1 MKKQFLL
8 LIIFAVTQPFIAQH
22 KYDIGISFSDQ
33 TIGFGGSNGNLNLE
47 FRSKIN
53 DKWRLSTGLNFGQGV
68 FFNNSNQTFFDFSDS
83 STTYRYTN
91 FRYGDEF
98 NVQLGLERSINS
110 ILNKPLKRKIISY
123 SFDLLF
129 GTKSFAIDKFNET
142 TFFDSI
148 YFHVGP
154 GWMGG
159 DTTDVSFHTER
170 SNRDYYS
177 VDYFN
182 VGFQFQIKA
191 NIPINSRLTLFVS
204 QRHFL
209 ALNFNINESTE
220 NPNPSSFI
228 GSTPNVYSSNVPLND
243 INHRF
248 YKNPGRFGLNHVIG
262 VRYNFNK
269 KSKKETKPIEK

>member
-33 TIGFGGSNGNLNLE
+33 TIGYGGCIGNLNLE

-53 DKWRLSTGLNFGQGV
+53 DKWRLSTGLNFGQGEFV
-68 FFNNSNQTFFDFSDS
+68 RNSNQTFFDFSDS
-83 STTYRYTN
+83 SITYRYSN

-110 ILNKPLKRKIISY
+110 ILSKPLKQKIISY

-148 YFHVGP
+148 YVHIGP
-154 GWMGG
+154 GWIG
-159 DTTDVSFHTER
+159 DTTDVSFHTEK

-177 VDYFN
+177 IDYFN

-204 QRHFL
+204 QRHFF
-209 ALNFNINESTE
+209 ALFFDINESTE

-228 GSTPNVYSSNVPLND
+228 GSTPNVSSNNVPLND

-248 YKNPGRFGLNHVIG
+248 YNSLGKFGSNHVIG

>member
-1 MKKQFLL
+1 MKKPFLL

-33 TIGFGGSNGNLNLE
+33 TIGYGINSGNLNLE

-53 DKWRLSTGLNFGQGV
+53 DKWRLSTGLNFGQGGV
-68 FFNNSNQTFFDFSDS
+68 SVNSNQTFFDFSDS
-83 STTYRYTN
+83 STTYRYSN
-91 FRYGDEF
+91 FWYGDEF
-98 NVQLGLERSINS
+98 NIQLGLERSINS
-110 ILNKPLKRKIISY
+110 ILSKPLKQKIISY

-148 YFHVGP
+148 YVHIGP
-154 GWMGG
+154 GWIG
-159 DTTDVSFHTER
+159 DTTDVSFHKEK

-182 VGFQFQIKA
+182 VGFQLQIKA
-191 NIPINSRLTLFVS
+191 NIAINSRLTLLVS
-204 QRHFL
+204 QRHIF
-209 ALNFNINESTE
+209 ALFFDINESTE

-228 GSTPNVYSSNVPLND
+228 GSTPNVSSNNVPLND

>member
-1 MKKQFLL
+1 MKKPFLL
-8 LIIFAVTQPFIAQH
+8 LVIFALTQPLIAQH
-22 KYDIGISFSDQ
+22 NYDFGISFSDQ
-33 TIGFGGSNGNLNLE
+33 TIGYGGCIGNLNLE

-53 DKWRLSTGLNFGQGV
+53 DKWRLSTGLNFGQGE
-68 FFNNSNQTFFDFSDS
+68 FIRNSNQTFFDFSDS
-83 STTYRYTN
+83 SITYRYSN
-91 FRYGDEF
+91 LRYGDEF

-110 ILNKPLKRKIISY
+110 ILSKPLKQKIISY

-129 GTKSFAIDKFNET
+129 GTKSFAIDRFNET

-148 YFHVGP
+148 YVHVGP
-154 GWMGG
+154 GWMG

-177 VDYFN
+177 IDYFN

-204 QRHFL
+204 QRHFF
-209 ALNFNINESTE
+209 ALYFDINESTE
-220 NPNPSSFI
+220 NPNPSTFI
-228 GSTPNVYSSNVPLND
+228 GSTPNVSSSNVPLND

-248 YKNPGRFGLNHVIG
+248 YNSLGKFGSNHVIG
-262 VRYNFNK
+262 IRYNFNK

>member
-1 MKKQFLL
+1 MKKPFLL

-33 TIGFGGSNGNLNLE
+33 TIGYGINSGNLNLE
-47 FRSKIN
+47 FRSKMN

-83 STTYRYTN
+83 SITYRYSN

-110 ILNKPLKRKIISY
+110 ILSKPLKQKIVSY

-148 YFHVGP
+148 YVHIGP
-154 GWMGG
+154 GWIG
-159 DTTDVSFHTER
+159 DTTDVSFYTEK

-204 QRHFL
+204 QRHFF
-209 ALNFNINESTE
+209 ALFFDINESTE

-228 GSTPNVYSSNVPLND
+228 GSTPNVSSNNVPLND

-248 YKNPGRFGLNHVIG
+248 YNSPGRLGLNHVIG